1 MSGNKGA
8 VAIRLDYHDTSFCFI
23 TAHLAAGQSNVEER
37 NSDYHTITDGLHFLK
52 GKTIDSH
59 DNIIWLADTNYRVD
73 LTNENIRRMVDAD
86 ELDVLVAADQLK
98 NVMDSQLVF
107 AGYDEGPLTFRP
119 TYKYDVFTQR
129 YDTGE
134 KQRAPAWTDRI
145 LYRGD
150 QLSLKVYSR
159 AELLGSDHRPVYAI
173 FNALVRVI
181 DGAKRE
187 ALRRLLLENVMST
200 SPNEKLDEK
209 LAMLSLVNERDILPP
224 PSTDEEQWWVDDDHP
239 DGVYV
244 TEGLY
249 NRRRKRTGN
258 PFDSDASISS
268 PSSSDEELYTD
279 ALSLVAPP
287 VVPQG
292 TRTIPRKPPPP
303 PPPPRK
309 TKPTITAT
317 DDS

>member
-1 MSGNKGA
+1 
-8 VAIRLDYHDTSFCFI
+8 
-23 TAHLAAGQSNVEER
+23 
-37 NSDYHTITDGLHFLK
+37 
-52 GKTIDSH
+52 
-59 DNIIWLADTNYRVD
+59 
-73 LTNENIRRMVDAD
+73 
-86 ELDVLVAADQLK
+86 
-98 NVMDSQLVF
+98 
-107 AGYDEGPLTFRP
+107 
-119 TYKYDVFTQR
+119 
-129 YDTGE
+129 
-134 KQRAPAWTDRI
+134 
-145 LYRGD
+145 
-150 QLSLKVYSR
+150 
-159 AELLGSDHRPVYAI
+159 VYAI

-303 PPPPRK
+303 PPPPRN